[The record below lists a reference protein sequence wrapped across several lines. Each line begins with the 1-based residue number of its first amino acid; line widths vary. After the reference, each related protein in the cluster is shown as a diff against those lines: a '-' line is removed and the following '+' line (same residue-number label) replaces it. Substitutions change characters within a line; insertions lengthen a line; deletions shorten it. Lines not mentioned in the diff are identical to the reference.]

1 MGRASRAAQKAPPVS
16 VALAK
21 PERTVF
27 ASEAKRRGLG
37 LSTTIRTL
45 AFERINELRE
55 QRQRERAMGWQ
66 MERLRDLVERIHTD
80 GFREASQSE
89 IDAIFAEAEELDRSA
104 SATSA

>member
-1 MGRASRAAQKAPPVS
+1 MARGSRAAQKVAPVS

-55 QRQRERAMGWQ
+55 QRQRERAMRWQ
-66 MERLRDLVERIHTD
+66 AERLRALIARIHAH
-80 GFREASQSE
+80 GFQEASQSE
-89 IDAIFAEAEELDRSA
+89 IDALFAEAEELDRSV
-104 SATSA
+104 SAATA